1 MSEELDQVFVGLVNQ
16 SWKHYNEELQNT
28 RMDDLLVGA
37 VIASTVEQGYAL
49 IDLNSDGTNHYL
61 RFEWLQTRQRLIFQL
76 QNLSE
81 QLVTAKVLGRRA
93 RVTIGYGEHVQNT
106 GAVWSALKAEMKS
119 GFLDAT
125 EPGVITCDADLTA
138 SYIYVQ
144 VPLILDLDQYF
155 SDDWKVNYQ
164 VLQNHI
170 YATTQALAKYLRGRL
185 SA

>member
-81 QLVTAKVLGRRA
+81 ALVTAKVLGRRA
-93 RVTIGYGEHVQNT
+93 RVTIGYGENVQNT

-125 EPGVITCDADLTA
+125 EPGVITCDADLAA

-155 SDDWKVNYQ
+155 SDGWKVNYQ
-164 VLQNHI
+164 LLQNHI
-170 YATTQALAKYLRGRL
+170 YATTQALSKYLRGRL